1 MKNVFKK
8 WGACK
13 KGGRMSTA
21 LQVMNESRYLV
32 YCLLFTLMAYLG
44 FIWLL
49 SR

>member
-8 WGACK
+8 WGVCK
-13 KGGRMSTA
+13 RGRKVATT
-21 LQVMNESRYLV
+21 LQMMNESRYLV

-49 SR
+49 YR